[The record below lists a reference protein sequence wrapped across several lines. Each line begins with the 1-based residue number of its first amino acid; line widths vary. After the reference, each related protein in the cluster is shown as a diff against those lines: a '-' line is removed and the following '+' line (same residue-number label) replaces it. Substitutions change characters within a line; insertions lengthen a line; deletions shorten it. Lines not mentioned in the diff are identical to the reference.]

1 LKVADEMIEKVVDS
15 TTIIVATARIIGVD
29 TTDPLRPSGASSAAQ
44 LRRISVLE
52 WRTMR

>member
-1 LKVADEMIEKVVDS
+1 LKVADEMIEKIVDS

-29 TTDPLRPSGASSAAQ
+29 TTDPFASGASSAAQ